1 MKQEIR
7 EEQRV
12 ITDRHVVYIAEDGK
26 EFDNIRL
33 CKKYEEEI
41 EREKR
46 LDKLSKFIVSE
57 LSEQIP
63 INADASFSEFYYYTW
78 LKANNKEEKEELENL
93 LEDRFSDPEQFPMYI
108 CYETENEFE
117 GLASYWCCTIEE
129 SMDVTKA
136 YFKKFGIDVEFKR

>member
-26 EFDNIRL
+26 EFDDIRL

-46 LDKLSKFIVSE
+46 LNKLSKFIVSE

-63 INADASFSEFYYYTW
+63 INADASFSEYCYYTW
-78 LKANNKEEKEELENL
+78 FKVNNEKELAELEHIL
-93 LEDRFSDPEQFPMYI
+93 DDGFDVPEQFPMYI

-117 GLASYWCCTIEE
+117 GLASDWCYTIEE